1 MMIDT
6 TVSNCAH
13 HQRLSPLGWRLLP
26 VLTAAICMLGQ
37 AGAQTPPSAGTLQQQ
52 IERDQPGAQPRLQ
65 APPSGK
71 AAPEAPPVG
80 QTVTVRSFK
89 FKGNTL

>member
-1 MMIDT
+1 MIPT
-6 TVSNCAH
+6 TVSNCAQAWCVH
-13 HQRLSPLGWRLLP
+13 PIGLHLLA
-26 VLTAAICMLGQ
+26 TALAASMAS

-52 IERDQPGAQPRLQ
+52 IERDQPGAQPRPQ
-65 APPSGK
+65 APPRGK